1 MRFMSSILDNLVKN
15 LPKEKMIHLKKL
27 FPDDAERELMTR
39 KGVFCYDYLDDL
51 KKLDETCLPPKNKF
65 RNRLTGED
73 ISDEDYAHAQNNLML
88 LRRIG
93 KSNPRARK
101 ALLKNVDKDMVQ
113 CICECAHNTIYSN
126 VPVTKP
132 QFKKLSRHKRLLRQL
147 AKKGESWKKKKKVI
161 LRQS

>member
-1 MRFMSSILDNLVKN
+1 MSSL
-15 LPKEKMIHLKKL
+15 
-27 FPDDAERELMTR
+27 R
-39 KGVFCYDYLDDL
+39 K
-51 KKLDETCLPPKNKF
+51 
-65 RNRLTGED
+65 
-73 ISDEDYAHAQNNLML
+73 NLML

-101 ALLKNVDKDMVQ
+101 ALLKNVDKEMVQ

-161 LRQS
+161 LRQSGGFLLPLLAPILGSLLGSITL